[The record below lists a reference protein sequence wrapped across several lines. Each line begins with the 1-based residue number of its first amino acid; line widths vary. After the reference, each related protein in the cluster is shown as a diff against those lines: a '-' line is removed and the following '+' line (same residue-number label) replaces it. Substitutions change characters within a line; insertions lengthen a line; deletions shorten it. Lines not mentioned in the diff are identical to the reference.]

1 MNAAVPT
8 PIASTA
14 STLPRVLLLED
25 DPSVRRLV
33 ALALEDE
40 ALELVQC
47 STLQQA
53 REVLQ
58 QATPRI
64 ALLLIDRTLPD
75 GSGLALLDRS
85 ASHPDHAPVVV
96 VFSGGIDPVMQRQ
109 LPLLGVWRILHKPV
123 SIAALVQ
130 CTREALSLAPTVL
143 ASADTAPP
151 PAPVPQL
158 TRAIPAFFADKPAL
172 FATYRQSCL
181 IQFVQDLAQGEHATA
196 QGDVATLG
204 RIAHNLKSVLTLLGH
219 DDIAQQAQYT
229 EALAHSAAPSDTL
242 SAWKVLHAQVQQLR

>member
-1 MNAAVPT
+1 MNRAAP
-8 PIASTA
+8 AR
-14 STLPRVLLLED
+14 PRVLLLED

-47 STLQQA
+47 ATLQQA

-58 QATPRI
+58 QATPRV

-75 GSGLALLDRS
+75 GSGLALLEQS
-85 ASHPDHAPVVV
+85 GTHHPDHAPVVV
-96 VFSGGIDPVMQRQ
+96 VFSGGIDPLLQRQ

-130 CTREALSLAPTVL
+130 CTREALSLAPAERSV
-143 ASADTAPP
+143 AAAVPAAAPQP
-151 PAPVPQL
+151 
-158 TRAIPAFFADKPAL
+158 TRASPTVPAFFADKPAL

-181 IQFVQDLAQGEHATA
+181 TQFVQDLAQGERAAA
-196 QGDVATLG
+196 QGDVAALG

-219 DDIAQQAQYT
+219 DDIAQQAQCT
-229 EALAHSAAPSDTL
+229 EALAQRAQPSDPDTL
-242 SAWKVLHAQVQQLR
+242 SAWTALHGQVQQLR

>member
-1 MNAAVPT
+1 MNRAAP
-8 PIASTA
+8 AR
-14 STLPRVLLLED
+14 PRVLLLED

-47 STLQQA
+47 ATLQQA

-58 QATPRI
+58 QATPRV

-75 GSGLALLDRS
+75 GSGLALLEQSS
-85 ASHPDHAPVVV
+85 AHPDHAPVVV
-96 VFSGGIDPVMQRQ
+96 VFSGGIDPLLQRQ

-130 CTREALSLAPTVL
+130 CTREALSLAVTASASASAPTPQPTRASPTV
-143 ASADTAPP
+143 
-151 PAPVPQL
+151 
-158 TRAIPAFFADKPAL
+158 PAFFADKPAL

-181 IQFVQDLAQGEHATA
+181 TQFVQDLAQGERAAA

-219 DDIAQQAQYT
+219 NDIAQQAQCT
-229 EALAHSAAPSDTL
+229 EALAQRAQPSDPDTL
-242 SAWKVLHAQVQQLR
+242 SAWKALHGQVQQLR